1 MYTLQEIRDI
11 VGLCRFD
18 YPHKHWL
25 IEVRMDGTRPYLQVH
40 VPDGRD
46 ADTGLPMEW
55 TGRKWMLSQHMCKNE
70 IVTTA
75 FKAVMTAMEHEVRE
89 NFRYRGAS
97 IFNPHMDPDK
107 LVDFVSDDANMQSR
121 TGVAFA
127 A

>member
-1 MYTLQEIRDI
+1 
-11 VGLCRFD
+11 
-18 YPHKHWL
+18 
-25 IEVRMDGTRPYLQVH
+25 
-40 VPDGRD
+40 
-46 ADTGLPMEW
+46 
-55 TGRKWMLSQHMCKNE
+55 MCKNE